1 MDVAVI
7 ASCVCS
13 FLAFFVGD
21 SAMLADMSYTLL
33 EAGAAVQG
41 LCSSTAGV
49 GVHAAGSERK
59 QWLREDPCGAAQLD
73 NRSVRGGPAVFARLL
88 AC

>member
-7 ASCVCS
+7 DSGVCS

-21 SAMLADMSYTLL
+21 SAMLFFPYGLFFCTA
-33 EAGAAVQG
+33 AGLQSCV
-41 LCSSTAGV
+41 CSTAGV
-49 GVHAAGSERK
+49 GVHAASSECK
-59 QWLREDPCGAAQLD
+59 QWFCEDPCGAAQLD

>member
-7 ASCVCS
+7 VVGWCSVLVC
-13 FLAFFVGD
+13 LVGD
-21 SAMLADMSYTLL
+21 SAMLICLYVLTFCTD
-33 EAGAAVQG
+33 AGLQSRV
-41 LCSSTAGV
+41 CSS
-49 GVHAAGSERK
+49 ECK
-59 QWLREDPCGAAQLD
+59 QGFYEDPCGAAQLD